1 MRFSIIVPVYNVEKY
16 LRICIE
22 SLVKQTYKDYEI
34 VLIDDGSTDSSGDIC
49 DQYSDK
55 YDQITVIHKKN
66 EGQASV
72 WMNEGLAT
80 VKGDYIGSID
90 SDDWVDSD
98 LLARIS
104 AEIDNSQPDI
114 LVYGYKN
121 VSNHGEQINKMNTRK
136 GFYFRE
142 DIESEVLPKLINSGG
157 FSNRNCMYL
166 SRVNKFIKRDLLV
179 RNKQY
184 YDSRFS
190 FGEDNFWTIPNVLSA
205 DSIYV
210 FSDWYPYSYRINPTS
225 TTHSYNEGLWDK
237 FCGLAKAE
245 LGILKAFG
253 KDWMCDQVYNDMVLY
268 ATISINNVM
277 RGGLKGKKAISE
289 INKIVENSDLR
300 RGLSSVRRELC
311 STREWINVTLMKMKA
326 AKLIYYIKRVQFA
339 LRS

>member
-1 MRFSIIVPVYNVEKY
+1 MKLWDFLQSYVQDDDM
-16 LRICIE
+16 LM
-22 SLVKQTYKDYEI
+22 KDSK
-34 VLIDDGSTDSSGDIC
+34 V
-49 DQYSDK
+49 
-55 YDQITVIHKKN
+55 V
-66 EGQASV
+66 
-72 WMNEGLAT
+72 
-80 VKGDYIGSID
+80 D

-190 FGEDNFWTIPNVLSA
+190 FGA
-205 DSIYV
+205 
-210 FSDWYPYSYRINPTS
+210 
-225 TTHSYNEGLWDK
+225 
-237 FCGLAKAE
+237 
-245 LGILKAFG
+245 
-253 KDWMCDQVYNDMVLY
+253 
-268 ATISINNVM
+268 
-277 RGGLKGKKAISE
+277 
-289 INKIVENSDLR
+289 
-300 RGLSSVRRELC
+300 
-311 STREWINVTLMKMKA
+311 
-326 AKLIYYIKRVQFA
+326 
-339 LRS
+339 